1 MSQLESLRE
10 LRIAQ
15 PDNKK
20 KKKKK
25 KIMPWLFH
33 LMGFPT
39 NYDY

>member
-20 KKKKK
+20 KKKKNHHALVVSSNGVPNK
-25 KIMPWLFH
+25 L
-33 LMGFPT
+33 
-39 NYDY
+39 